1 MMDQAISNGP
11 APPAETQASGPIFIP
26 PSDVLEKGDTVI
38 MVLDLPGADPASL
51 DVTLDKRVLTISAK
65 VQSPAPEG
73 YAPVHIEFHNGTYE
87 RRFIFSDQMD
97 GEHIDATLK
106 DGVLRLTVPKAPDT
120 AAKKI
125 AVNAL
130 EGAGS

>member
-11 APPAETQASGPIFIP
+11 AAETPASGPIFIP
-26 PSDVLEKGDTVI
+26 PSDVVEKGDTVI
-38 MVLDLPGADPASL
+38 MVLDLPGAYPASL
-51 DVTLDKRVLTISAK
+51 DVTLEKRILTISAK
-65 VQSPAPEG
+65 VTSPAPQG
-73 YAPVHIEFHNGTYE
+73 YAPIHIEFQDGTYE

-97 GEHIDATLK
+97 GEHINATLK

-125 AVNAL
+125 AVNA
-130 EGAGS
+130 A

>member
-1 MMDQAISNGP
+1 MMDQALSTSNATQTEAQAPGP
-11 APPAETQASGPIFIP
+11 VFIP
-26 PSDVLEKGDTVI
+26 PCDIVEKGDTVT
-38 MVLDLPGADPASL
+38 MLLDLPSADPASL
-51 DVTLDKRVLTISAK
+51 DVTLDKRVLTVSAK
-65 VQSPAPEG
+65 VKTPAPEG
-73 YAPVHIEFHNGTYE
+73 YAPVHIEFGDGTYE

-125 AVNAL
+125 AVNA
-130 EGAGS
+130 A